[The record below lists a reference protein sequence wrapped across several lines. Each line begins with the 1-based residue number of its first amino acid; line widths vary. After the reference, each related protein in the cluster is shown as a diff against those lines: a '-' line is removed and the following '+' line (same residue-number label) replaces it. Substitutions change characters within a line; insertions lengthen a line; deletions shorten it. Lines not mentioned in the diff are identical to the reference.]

1 MATTARHRGL
11 SPLLWAMFSAWVLR
25 RMDDDGPGQVNVT
38 DTNTTFADDF
48 HCAWM
53 IRSGAALERAYCGIK
68 AHKLQV
74 SVDKTVVLVELK
86 GTKAS
91 ALLRKY
97 TIQTDR
103 GTFMRFRI
111 NHGNVD
117 IKIVASHTYLGMCIS
132 YRKFEQETVAKRV
145 KLAQAQFARL
155 KSILKCQ
162 AVALPLRM
170 QLWKACIPPCLLRGL
185 DCTGI
190 PATEAR
196 QLATLLVQ
204 QARAIAKSYS
214 MFTRESNAHFMAR
227 LKVAH
232 PADTVG
238 KALTDRTLMDAW
250 LTFNLARRSSSG
262 DIC

>member
-1 MATTARHRGL
+1 
-11 SPLLWAMFSAWVLR
+11 
-25 RMDDDGPGQVNVT
+25 
-38 DTNTTFADDF
+38 
-48 HCAWM
+48 
-53 IRSGAALERAYCGIK
+53 
-68 AHKLQV
+68 
-74 SVDKTVVLVELK
+74 
-86 GTKAS
+86 
-91 ALLRKY
+91 
-97 TIQTDR
+97 
-103 GTFMRFRI
+103 
-111 NHGNVD
+111 
-117 IKIVASHTYLGMCIS
+117 
-132 YRKFEQETVAKRV
+132 
-145 KLAQAQFARL
+145 
-155 KSILKCQ
+155 
-162 AVALPLRM
+162 M